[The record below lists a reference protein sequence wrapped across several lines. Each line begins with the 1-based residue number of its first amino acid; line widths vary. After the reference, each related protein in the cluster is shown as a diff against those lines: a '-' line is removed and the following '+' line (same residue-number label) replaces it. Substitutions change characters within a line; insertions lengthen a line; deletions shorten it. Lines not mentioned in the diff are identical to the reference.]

1 MLDNSYVSLH
11 LRMENEKLTQLN
23 DNMEEKIS
31 QLTQELDDQIREK
44 TKVQQ
49 VLADT
54 SNAIKMALRVS
65 TLVS

>member
-1 MLDNSYVSLH
+1 MLDNSYISLH
-11 LRMENEKLTQLN
+11 LRMENDKLTQLN

-49 VLADT
+49 VLADA

>member
-1 MLDNSYVSLH
+1 
-11 LRMENEKLTQLN
+11 MENEKLTQLN

-49 VLADT
+49 VLADA